1 MNYNINIYRQLN
13 YLRVLV
19 QIEIGFGL
27 LHYTNMSNISLPSN
41 VEWWVDGFANSQNE
55 LTLAK
60 QSDELVPSAIPQ
72 VNLASS

>member
-19 QIEIGFGL
+19 QIEIGLGL

>member
-1 MNYNINIYRQLN
+1 MNYNINIYRRLN

-19 QIEIGFGL
+19 QIEIGLGL
-27 LHYTNMSNISLPSN
+27 LHYTNMSNISLPGN
-41 VEWWVDGFANSQNE
+41 VEWWVEGFANSQNE